1 MFQDNSRLKLKAL
14 EAEYAELGLYGE
26 SSLKKLFPSM
36 EPKTLS
42 VIMWI
47 NLN

>member
-1 MFQDNSRLKLKAL
+1 MFQDNSRWKLKAL
-14 EAEYAELGLYGE
+14 EAEYAELGLYGK
-26 SSLKKLFPSM
+26 SSLNKLFPSL

-42 VIMWI
+42 VIMCI